1 MYHWQI
7 MWKTLIRLFENNCF
21 SAQHK
26 SLQSTEL
33 YINIEQAI
41 FQVTN
46 DEYHVKVAHNPKE
59 ACALVEAGFEY
70 VTDMEDAKIFRKR
83 K

>member
-1 MYHWQI
+1 MPQNERSMARQKIVRTQI
-7 MWKTLIRLFENNCF
+7 TSKPEV
-21 SAQHK
+21 
-26 SLQSTEL
+26 

-46 DEYHVKVAHNPKE
+46 DKYHVKVAHDLQE
-59 ACALVEAGFEY
+59 ACAQLEAGFEY
-70 VTDMEDAKIFRKR
+70 VTDMEGVKIFRKR

>member
-1 MYHWQI
+1 

-21 SAQHK
+21 SVQHK

-46 DEYHVKVAHNPKE
+46 DEYYVKVAHNPKE